1 MFKAIQKMKVREDK
15 GFTLVELLIVVAI
28 IGILAAIAI
37 PQFAAYRIRG
47 YNASAISD
55 IKNFGT
61 TQEALFADTQAY
73 GSIAAAAATLT
84 AAACSTAATAIITG
98 PQTAAT
104 ATTTGRLIQNANGAF
119 GFGLSSGVGITG
131 TGMTLAA
138 PAVPCGSY
146 VVVTK
151 HTQGDVC
158 YARETENT
166 AVLKSTSTA
175 ATVLTTAS
183 IPAATTGGDIS
194 GVGAGVCTGTWAAM

>member
-1 MFKAIQKMKVREDK
+1 MFKSIQKMKGDR

-73 GSIAAAAATLT
+73 GAVAAAAGTLAT
-84 AAACSTAATAIITG
+84 AACGAGPSAVVTG

-104 ATTTGRLIQNANGAF
+104 ATTTGQLIQNANGAF
-119 GFGLSSGVGITG
+119 GFGLSNGVAMSVTG
-131 TGMTLAA
+131 LTLAA
-138 PAVPCGSY
+138 PAVSCGSY
-146 VVVTK
+146 VAITK
-151 HTQGDVC
+151 HTQGDAC
-158 YARETENT
+158 YGRETENT
-166 AVLKSTSTA
+166 AVLKATSTA
-175 ATVLTTAS
+175 ATVLTSAS
-183 IPAATTGGDIS
+183 VPAATTGGNLT
-194 GVGAGVCTGTWAAM
+194 GAGTGVCTGTWAAM